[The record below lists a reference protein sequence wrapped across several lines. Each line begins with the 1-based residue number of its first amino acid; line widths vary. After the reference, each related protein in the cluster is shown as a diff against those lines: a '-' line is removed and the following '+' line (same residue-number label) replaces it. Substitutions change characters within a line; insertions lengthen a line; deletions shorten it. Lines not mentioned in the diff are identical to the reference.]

1 VGEETFLSYKK
12 YKTYFFLFFS
22 ASKDGHQKAKGK
34 ISLRFEVQVIQ
45 CEVFFLEMIE
55 PS

>member
-1 VGEETFLSYKK
+1 MLGVGEKTFLSYNN

-34 ISLRFEVQVIQ
+34 ISLKFEVQVIQ
-45 CEVFFLEMIE
+45 CAVIFWKW
-55 PS
+55 